1 MNHPAASTACIALLA
16 LAACSASERGGP
28 TLTGNEN
35 PDAAVFLR
43 QREPARDVMEALY
56 QGRILRDDQ
65 GCLRLE
71 GAEPATVIWPYG
83 FTLES
88 RPGGLYVRDA
98 EGRELGRIGGSFRFG
113 GGFVP
118 SHDYAGL
125 SDADRAL
132 ADTRCPGEYWIV
144 GETD

>member
-1 MNHPAASTACIALLA
+1 MNPLTVRAACMAALA
-16 LAACSASERGGP
+16 LAACSPGEAGGP
-28 TLTGNEN
+28 ALAGGEN

-43 QREPARDVMEALY
+43 QNEPAQNVMDALF
-56 QGRILRDDQ
+56 QGRVLRDAQ

-71 GAEPATVIWPYG
+71 GAQPATVIWPYG
-83 FTLES
+83 FTLEN
-88 RPGGLYVRDA
+88 RPGGLHVRDA
-98 EGRELGRIGGSFRFG
+98 AGRALGRIGGSFRFG

-118 SHDYAGL
+118 SDDYAGL

-132 ADTRCPGEYWIV
+132 AGSRCPGEYWIV